1 MQGKGLNIDRV
12 KERLCA
18 EYIGKNLILLDT
30 IDSTNNYL
38 KKLGAEGCESG
49 TVVASREQTAGKGR
63 LGRVWLSEKDSC
75 LMFSFLLR
83 PRIKLA
89 QVSAITP
96 LCGLALCKAIREY
109 TGLECMIK
117 WPNDVIVGRKK
128 LAGILTEIS
137 ISNETD
143 YYTVTGVGLNV
154 AQTCFDDEIAHKA
167 TSLFLETDKDFDI
180 NKLFAVVLRYIEKEL
195 EENNF
200 KVSKKALE
208 EYTAM
213 CATLGRE
220 VEFLRNGEK
229 LSGTAV
235 EIDANGELIVKLAD
249 LSVYKVS
256 SGEVTVQ
263 GIY

>member
-1 MQGKGLNIDRV
+1 MQSKFLNVDRI
-12 KERLCA
+12 KERLSA
-18 EYIGKNLILLDT
+18 EYIGKNLLLLDVV
-30 IDSTNNYL
+30 DSTNNYL
-38 KKLGAEGCESG
+38 KKLGADGCESG
-49 TVVASREQTAGKGR
+49 TVVATREQTAGKGR

-83 PRIKLA
+83 PK
-89 QVSAITP
+89 VSLSKVSVITP
-96 LCGLALCKAIREY
+96 LCGLALCKAIREC

-117 WPNDVIVGRKK
+117 WPNDIIIGRKK

-137 ISNETD
+137 VVNEED

-154 AQTCFDDEIAHKA
+154 AQTCFDEEIAHKA
-167 TSLFLETDKDFDI
+167 TSICLETGKEIDI
-180 NKLFAVVLRYIEKEL
+180 NKLFAVILRYIEKEL
-195 EENNF
+195 KENNF
-200 KVSKKALE
+200 KISEKALE

-220 VEFLRNGEK
+220 VDFFRNGEK
-229 LSGTAV
+229 ISGKAV
-235 EIDANGELIVKLAD
+235 EIDVNGELVVRLAD
-249 LSVYKVS
+249 LSLYKVN